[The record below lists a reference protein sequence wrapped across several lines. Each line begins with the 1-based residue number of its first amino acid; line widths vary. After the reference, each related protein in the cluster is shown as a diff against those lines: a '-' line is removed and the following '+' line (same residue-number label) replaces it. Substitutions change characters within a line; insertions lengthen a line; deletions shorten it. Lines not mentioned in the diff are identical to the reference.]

1 MSTRQNVIN
10 PSQVVINP
18 STQRPVKVGSRV
30 YNNLVKQNLID
41 TTNIPPTPPKQSKN
55 FVAQVNSKR
64 EGYKLKKRLEVEKP
78 LESNQVY
85 ALSNDNKKIVTR
97 NKKSEPLKVENV
109 IKSLSKASLTVNE
122 QLMKNPEFLQKL
134 YTNNIDDNTKNDIQ
148 NMILQEMVNR
158 TNKKFNVK
166 QNISDNKVNNTNY
179 DIQRSY
185 SNKKQYVSQQL
196 PTSCDESSSECSSS
210 DSDY

>member
-1 MSTRQNVIN
+1 MSTRQTVIN

-41 TTNIPPTPPKQSKN
+41 TTNVAPIPPKQSKN
-55 FVAQVNSKR
+55 FVAPISSKR
-64 EGYKLKKRLEVEKP
+64 DGYKLKKRLEVEKP

-85 ALSNDNKKIVTR
+85 AISNDNKKIVTR

-109 IKSLSKASLTVNE
+109 IKSLSKASLSVNE

-134 YTNNIDDNTKNDIQ
+134 YTNQIDEDTKNNIQ
-148 NMILQEMVNR
+148 NLILQEMVNR

-166 QNISDNKVNNTNY
+166 QNISNDKVNNTKY
-179 DIQRSY
+179 ADIQRSY
-185 SNKKQYVSQQL
+185 SNKKQYISQQL
-196 PTSCDESSSECSSS
+196 PSCDESSTDYPTS
-210 DSDY
+210 DSD